1 MLYTSFTDKNILV
14 STARWA
20 QEASPEVTESFSML
34 LLTDLLMPFEKG
46 LDVLFENIR
55 KVVEDNGTPVLMRF
69 FVSDPANQTESV
81 RKRMVFV
88 YGIIHQ

>member
-46 LDVLFENIR
+46 LDVLFVPHIY
-55 KVVEDNGTPVLMRF
+55 GTAYSFQPF
-69 FVSDPANQTESV
+69 FVNNSI
-81 RKRMVFV
+81 K
-88 YGIIHQ
+88 YGDTLA